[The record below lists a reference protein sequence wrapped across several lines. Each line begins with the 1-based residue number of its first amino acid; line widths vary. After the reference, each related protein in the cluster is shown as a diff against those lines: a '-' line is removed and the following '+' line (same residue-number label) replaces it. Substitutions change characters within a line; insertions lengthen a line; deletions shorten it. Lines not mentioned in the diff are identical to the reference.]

1 MGTDGS
7 VDSKGRFIIKG
18 KYTATSLE
26 SLIRK
31 YLENYV
37 QCPICKNY
45 DTKLVKDPTSRLMFV
60 QCESCGSSRSVTAIK
75 SGFHATLKAD
85 RKKARQ

>member
-18 KYTATSLE
+18 KYTSSSLE

-31 YLENYV
+31 YIENYV
-37 QCPICKNY
+37 QCPICKNF
-45 DTKLVKDPTSRLMFV
+45 DTKLEKDSISRLMLLK
-60 QCESCGSSRSVTAIK
+60 CTSCGSNRSVTTIK
-75 SGFHATLKAD
+75 SGFHATLKKD